1 MIPISAMQIQA
12 LRALAN
18 GADGLAMHGCTV
30 HGLRRRK
37 LIELHVDG
45 WKLTENGRAELAKHP
60 LTQAVAA
67 PLTRMEA
74 IQEVMGERDFMFVAL
89 PPPVPP
95 TVTDAMVEVCCDEFD
110 AALQYHVIARSKTVA
125 MTYIGYPGRYWSIAY
140 CPFCGAKR

>member
-18 GADGLAMHGCTV
+18 GANGLAMHGCTTL
-30 HGLRRRK
+30 GLRRRR

-45 WKLTENGRAELAKHP
+45 WKLTEAGRAELAKHP
-60 LTQAVAA
+60 LTREGA

-74 IQEVMGERDFMFVAL
+74 IQEAVIEREAESL
-89 PPPVPP
+89 APVPP
-95 TVTDAMVEVCCDEFD
+95 TATDAMVEVCCDEFD